1 MNREE
6 IIKGKK
12 SGKKKKWVTKEEEFY
27 PRLSNSIF
35 FTKQINDFFK
45 QDGKNSINNT
55 PEKLC
60 GFLPPHL
67 HTFIRIR
74 HNIDI
79 FHKNRIIQFVGLKIF
94 FGFK

>member
-1 MNREE
+1 MGHKRRGVLPE
-6 IIKGKK
+6 
-12 SGKKKKWVTKEEEFY
+12 TLQFY
-27 PRLSNSIF
+27 F
-35 FTKQINDFFK
+35 FTKQINNFFK
-45 QDGKNSINNT
+45 QEGKNSINNT

-74 HNIDI
+74 HNMDI

-94 FGFK
+94 SGLNRTIF